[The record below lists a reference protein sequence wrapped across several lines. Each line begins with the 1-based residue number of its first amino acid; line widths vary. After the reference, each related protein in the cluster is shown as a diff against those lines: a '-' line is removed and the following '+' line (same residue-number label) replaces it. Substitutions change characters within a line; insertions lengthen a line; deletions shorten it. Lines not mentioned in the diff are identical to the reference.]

1 MNPPIVRLYAFFAL
15 LFGIL
20 VFATSWWA
28 VFTAPKLRDNAAN
41 RRPLLAEER
50 IKRGTIRSADGRVL
64 ARSVKI
70 DKERYRRTYPTKD
83 MFAQAIGYSY
93 TTLGRSGLEQF
104 RNDPLT
110 GRRTELI
117 GAIDSLLNKRG
128 EGDSLRTTLNTKA
141 QQAAIDGLHGRKGAV
156 VALEPSTGKVLVMV
170 STPSY
175 DPNNLDRGNKFKR
188 LATDDANSPLVN
200 RATQAGY
207 PPGST
212 FKVVTATAAIDSGRF
227 EPSSVV
233 NGDSPKVISGVPMAN
248 SGNKSFGDI
257 DLTTALTFSVNT
269 VWAQVAEKLG
279 KGTMAEYMRRFGFNT
294 DPPMDYP
301 DGQMLPSGEYKDGVL
316 LPPTSRFVDVG
327 RMGIGQDK
335 LRVTPLQM
343 AMVASAVANGGEL
356 MKPTLTQSIVDPDGR
371 VADRVE
377 PQRDRRVM
385 SERTASQLTEM
396 MTNVV
401 REGTGTAAALQG
413 IDVAGKTGTAEIVR
427 DQDINQPWFI
437 GFAPASSPKIAVAV
451 TIERSQGGQGG
462 TEAAPIAKQVMESL
476 LK

>member
-1 MNPPIVRLYAFFAL
+1 VKKGDDVRLSIDL
-15 LFGIL
+15 
-20 VFATSWWA
+20 
-28 VFTAPKLRDNAAN
+28 AAQ
-41 RRPLLAEER
+41 R
-50 IKRGTIRSADGRVL
+50 
-64 ARSVKI
+64 
-70 DKERYRRTYPTKD
+70 
-83 MFAQAIGYSY
+83 
-93 TTLGRSGLEQF
+93 
-104 RNDPLT
+104 
-110 GRRTELI
+110 
-117 GAIDSLLNKRG
+117 
-128 EGDSLRTTLNTKA
+128 
-141 QQAAIDGLHGRKGAV
+141 AAIDGLAGRKGSV
-156 VALEPSTGKVLVMV
+156 VAIEPATGRVRAMV
-170 STPSY
+170 SVPGY
-175 DPNNLDRGNKFKR
+175 DPQSLLSSTTRKALDSDP
-188 LATDDANSPLVN
+188 AAPLLN

-212 FKVVTATAAIDSGRF
+212 FKVVTATAALDGGSF
-227 EPSSVV
+227 QPSSIV
-233 NGDSPKVISGVPMAN
+233 NGDSPKIITGVPLAN

-279 KGTMAEYMRRFGFNT
+279 KGTMAEYRRRFGFNT
-294 DPPMDYP
+294 VPPMDYP

-343 AMVASAVANGGEL
+343 AMVAATVANKGEL
-356 MKPTLTQSIVDPDGR
+356 MRPTLTQSIVDPDGR

-377 PQRDRRVM
+377 PERERRVM
-385 SERTASQLTEM
+385 SESTAAKLTEM

-401 REGTGTAAALQG
+401 REGTGTAAALEG

-437 GFAPASSPKIAVAV
+437 GFAPSGAPKIAVAV

-462 TEAAPIAKQVMESL
+462 TEAAPIAKQVMEAL
-476 LK
+476 LR